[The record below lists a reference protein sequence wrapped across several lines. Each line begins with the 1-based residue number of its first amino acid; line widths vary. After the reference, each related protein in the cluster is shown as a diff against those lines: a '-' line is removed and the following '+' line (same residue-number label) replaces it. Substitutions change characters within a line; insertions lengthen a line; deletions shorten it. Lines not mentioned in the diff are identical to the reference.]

1 MYIKLQD
8 TILNSIH
15 AKSIKK
21 SLHRFENGDTC
32 YYIDFRLNNS
42 DEESYLDN
50 FRVTYDNEI
59 ERDIDFNHIFE
70 CLKKN
75 IPTFK
80 LGFSNGIKIQ

>member
-21 SLHRFENGDTC
+21 SLQRFENGDTC

-42 DEESYLDN
+42 GDASCFDN
-50 FRVTYDNEI
+50 FRVTYENEI
-59 ERDIDFNHIFE
+59 ERDIDFNYIFE
-70 CLKKN
+70 CLEKN

-80 LGFSNGIKIQ
+80 LGFSNGKKMQ